1 MCSKMNK
8 KQLYSHCKSQ
18 EEEIQRL
25 TLFND
30 DKIIKQYHKMMTN
43 CDKANDDFDF
53 GTQYEKYNPLLL
65 DDMDHIP
72 YYIRQ
77 IRKEKK
83 ELQEKYDALI
93 IYYHKFLNDNG
104 FEVVEKIQEE
114 LNKSTHKCMDLE
126 EKHKEEIKEH
136 TKEIKFQKK
145 IFKSIVLQAIRNDN
159 DHYEEFLDDGGNEFI
174 RYSDYLAESPEDF
187 KKVEIFMRN
196 IMLSLNCGDLDAFE
210 EEMSVGYKNGNLFI
224 SFDDTDSSDEE
235 D

>member
-145 IFKSIVLQAIRNDN
+145 IFKSIVLQAIRNDTE
-159 DHYEEFLDDGGNEFI
+159 DLMLDGDYEFI
-174 RYSDYLAESPEDF
+174 RYSDYLPESPEDF
-187 KKVEIFMRN
+187 KKVEYFMRN
-196 IMLSLNCGDLDAFE
+196 IMGDMNCEDWNDDGGQME
-210 EEMSVGYKNGNLFI
+210 VGYENGKLDL
-224 SFDDTDSSDEE
+224 SFDDTDSSN
-235 D
+235 